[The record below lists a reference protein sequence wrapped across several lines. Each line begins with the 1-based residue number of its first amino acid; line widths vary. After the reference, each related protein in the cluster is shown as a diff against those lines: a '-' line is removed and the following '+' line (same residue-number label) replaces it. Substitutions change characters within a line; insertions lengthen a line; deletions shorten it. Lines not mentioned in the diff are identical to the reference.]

1 MPPHPG
7 FFVKK
12 EVYLKYGKFDTSLV
26 SASDYEF
33 MLRILF
39 RYKISSFY
47 ENFISVKMRSG
58 GVSNSSI
65 SSRIKGN
72 KEDRLAWKK
81 NNLKP
86 YFFTLLLKPLRK
98 INQFFQRPR

>member
-1 MPPHPG
+1 MDATTSG

-26 SASDYEF
+26 SASNYEF
-33 MLRILF
+33 MLKFYSGI
-39 RYKISSFY
+39 KISSFY

-65 SSRIKGN
+65 SSRIKAN
-72 KEDRLAWKK
+72 TEDRLAWKK
-81 NNLKP
+81 N
-86 YFFTLLLKPLRK
+86 
-98 INQFFQRPR
+98 I